1 MGQAVGLACINAL
14 GWAWQCYARRFFD
27 ALLRDDVNAVFNLN
41 AQKALGPVACTFARQ
56 VHPPVHLQQQAPT
69 LLQCP
74 SDRPR
79 NAATKESCNY
89 SAARSDSNGEQR
101 VGRVGPAA
109 AAAASAAAAAT
120 ATI

>member
-1 MGQAVGLACINAL
+1 MRRGNGRLACVNAL
-14 GWAWQCYARRFFD
+14 GWGLVYARRSFD
-27 ALLRDDVNAVFNLN
+27 ALLRDDVNAVLNLN
-41 AQKALGPVACTFARQ
+41 AQKALGPVPAPLQTSASTCPFA
-56 VHPPVHLQQQAPT
+56 AASSS

-79 NAATKESCNY
+79 NAATKEGCGY